1 MATNVLKVANGT
13 TSGGGSG
20 GTPFV
25 TAFDATTSWGAPS
38 GGYYSIVV
46 PQSTHQKGTD
56 PTIQVYETVLTN
68 DELIDVDSVI
78 VNSFGD
84 ITIRVTENL
93 DARFAGK
100 IVVR

>member
-1 MATNVLKVANGT
+1 MATNILKVANGT
-13 TSGGGSG
+13 TGGSSGGG
-20 GTPFV
+20 TPYV
-25 TAFDATTSWGAPS
+25 AAFNATTDWGAAS
-38 GGYYSIVV
+38 GGYYSIII
-46 PQSTHQKGTD
+46 PQSSHQKGTD
-56 PTIQVYETVLTN
+56 PVVQVYETVLTN